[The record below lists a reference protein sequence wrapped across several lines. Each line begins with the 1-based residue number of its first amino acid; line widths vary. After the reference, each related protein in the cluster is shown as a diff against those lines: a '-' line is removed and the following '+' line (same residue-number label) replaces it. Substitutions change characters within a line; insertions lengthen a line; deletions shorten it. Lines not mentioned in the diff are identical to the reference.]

1 MNTVMMEQS
10 RRIEKFKLNEMK
22 FGKKFKTI
30 FIPVFAL
37 AYTIFI
43 YLPTDTFI
51 NNKIDFDFTFQSY
64 IFMMLG
70 FTFSLS
76 LAISLLLSALPW
88 YFPKFNCAIAAITLA
103 SYLQYLFFNRNLAV
117 IMGDGFVGTD
127 SLLTQTVNL
136 EIWIIILFSFLILHA
151 YKPLLMEKFIKY
163 SSLFIIGLE
172 TVSILLSLILS
183 GGYAFEEHYAAID
196 GEEQYT
202 VSKNENIIVF
212 VMDAVDNA
220 YLETI
225 LSESPE
231 YFEGYKD
238 YTLYTNT
245 CSVYDAT
252 LLSLSQMFAG
262 AEFDNTLSA
271 EEWYTKTWN
280 SKKANLFYEKF
291 HKANYKVNAYNFN
304 TYDACNFNG
313 KFDNYIFPTDS
324 NQQIKVKF
332 DHKKQF
338 LCLSDYGLYRAVPLY
353 FKDSLNKYLYDTK
366 TVIDSGKKITYYDS
380 DFNGSLH
387 LQLSK
392 SNQNYFIIQHL
403 FGTHPGSPSPQGDYI
418 EETKYI
424 LTMLN
429 DFNNQ
434 LKKLGVYDNTTI
446 IITSDHGEHNDIDD
460 YEKAALPIFMIKEK
474 NHHNEKMA
482 ISNAPI
488 YHEDIMSTLLVAAG
502 LYNSETDAEFFG
514 PSIYDFDEDS
524 VRMRT
529 WYDRASDSNYPNAAM
544 PHSATFA
551 LSLYSGF
558 NVYYSYTYTGDSHT
572 LREIVRKHNIT
583 KIYPMKEIIG

>member
-1 MNTVMMEQS
+1 MNTVIMEQNG
-10 RRIEKFKLNEMK
+10 RKEKSKLNEMA
-22 FGKKFKTI
+22 FGAKFKRI

-37 AYTIFI
+37 VYTLFI

-70 FTFSLS
+70 FAFLLS
-76 LAISLLLSALPW
+76 LIISFLLSVLPW
-88 YFPKFNCAIAAITLA
+88 YFPKFNCVIVAITIA
-103 SYLQYLFFNRNLAV
+103 SYLQYLFFNANLAV

-136 EIWIIILFSFLILHA
+136 EIWIMILFIFPVLHA
-151 YKPLLMEKFIKY
+151 YKPLLMEKFVKY
-163 SSLFIIGLE
+163 SSLFMIGLE
-172 TVSILLSLILS
+172 TVSIVLSLILS
-183 GGYAFEEHYAAID
+183 GGYAFEEHYVAID

-271 EEWYTKTWN
+271 EEWYAKAWN
-280 SKKANLFYEKF
+280 SEKANLFYEKF
-291 HKANYKVNAYNFN
+291 HKANYRVNAYNFN
-304 TYDACNFNG
+304 TYDAWNLKG

-324 NQQIKVKF
+324 SQQVKI

-338 LCLSDYGLYRAVPLY
+338 LCLSDYGLYRAVPLC
-353 FKDSLNKYLYDTK
+353 FKDFLDKYLYDSK
-366 TVIDSGKKITYYDS
+366 AAIASEKKITYYDS
-380 DFNGSLH
+380 DFNESLH

-418 EETKYI
+418 AETKYI

-446 IITSDHGEHNDIDD
+446 IITSDHGEHNDPNN

-482 ISNAPI
+482 ISNAPV

-502 LYNSETDAEFFG
+502 LYNSETDVELFG

-524 VRMRT
+524 TRMRT
-529 WYDRASDSNYPNAAM
+529 WYDRAPDSNYPNAAM

-551 LSLYSGF
+551 LALWNGF
-558 NVYYSYTYTGDSHT
+558 NVYYSYTYTGDSDT
-572 LREIVRKHNIT
+572 LREMVRKRNIT
-583 KIYPMKEIIG
+583 KIYPMKEVIG

>member
-1 MNTVMMEQS
+1 MNAIIMEQKS
-10 RRIEKFKLNEMK
+10 RKEKFNEMT
-22 FGKKFKTI
+22 FGAKFKRI
-30 FIPVFAL
+30 FLPVFAL
-37 AYTIFI
+37 SYTLFI
-43 YLPTDTFI
+43 YFPTDTFI
-51 NNKIDFDFTFQSY
+51 NNKADFDFTFQSY
-64 IFMMLG
+64 IFMMFG
-70 FTFSLS
+70 FAFLLS
-76 LAISLLLSALPW
+76 LAISFLLSALPW
-88 YFPKFNCAIAAITLA
+88 YFPKFNCVIVAIMIAA
-103 SYLQYLFFNRNLAV
+103 YLQYLFFNGNLAV
-117 IMGDGFVGTD
+117 IMGDDFIGTD

-136 EIWIIILFSFLILHA
+136 EIWIIILFLFPIMHA

-163 SSLFIIGLE
+163 SSLFTIGLE
-172 TVSILLSLILS
+172 TVSIVLSLILS
-183 GGYAFEEHYAAID
+183 GGYAFEGNYIAID

-212 VMDAVDNA
+212 VMDAMDNA

-225 LSESPE
+225 FSESPE

-238 YTLYTNT
+238 YTLYANT

-271 EEWYTKTWN
+271 EEWYTKAWN

-291 HKANYKVNAYNFN
+291 HKANYRINAYNFN
-304 TYDACNFNG
+304 AYEVYNFKG
-313 KFDNYIFPTDS
+313 KFDNYIFPIDS
-324 NQQIKVKF
+324 SQQVKIRF

-338 LCLSDYGLYRAVPLY
+338 LCLSDYGLYRAVPLC
-353 FKDSLNKYLYDTK
+353 FKVFLNDYLYDTRA
-366 TVIDSGKKITYYDS
+366 VIDSEEKITYYNDE
-380 DFNGSLH
+380 FNESLH

-392 SNQNYFIIQHL
+392 SDQNYFIIQHL
-403 FGTHPGSPSPQGDYI
+403 SGTHKGSPSSQGDYI

-446 IITSDHGEHNDIDD
+446 IITSDHGEHNTPN
-460 YEKAALPIFMIKEK
+460 YEKAALPVFMIKEK

-502 LYNSETDAEFFG
+502 LYNSETDAELFG

-524 VRMRT
+524 VRVRT
-529 WYDRASDSNYPNAAM
+529 WYDRASDPNYPSAPM
-544 PHSATFA
+544 PHSPTFV
-551 LSLYSGF
+551 LTLWKGF
-558 NVYYSYTYTGDSHT
+558 NVYYSYTYTGDSNT
-572 LREIVRKHNIT
+572 LREMVRKRNIT

>member
-1 MNTVMMEQS
+1 MNTLGQS
-10 RRIEKFKLNEMK
+10 RIKEKLKLNKMAFGAKFKR
-22 FGKKFKTI
+22 T
-30 FIPVFAL
+30 FIPAFTL
-37 AYTIFI
+37 AYTLFI

-51 NNKIDFDFTFQSY
+51 NNKIDFDFAFQSY

-70 FTFSLS
+70 FAFSLS

-88 YFPKFNCAIAAITLA
+88 YLPKFNCAIAAITLA
-103 SYLQYLFFNRNLAV
+103 SYLQYLFFNGNLAV

-136 EIWIIILFSFLILHA
+136 EIWIIILFLFPVLHA

-172 TVSILLSLILS
+172 TVSIVLSLILS
-183 GGYAFEEHYAAID
+183 GGYAFEGHYVAID

-271 EEWYTKTWN
+271 EEWYAKAWN

-291 HKANYKVNAYNFN
+291 HEANYRVNAYNFN
-304 TYDACNFNG
+304 TYDVSNFKG
-313 KFDNYIFPTDS
+313 KFDNYIFSTDS
-324 NQQIKVKF
+324 SQQIRVKF

-338 LCLSDYGLYRAVPLY
+338 LCLSDYGLYRAVPLC
-353 FKDSLNKYLYDTK
+353 FKDFLNKYLYDTK
-366 TVIDSGKKITYYDS
+366 AVIDSGKKITYYDS
-380 DFNGSLH
+380 DFNESLH

-392 SNQNYFIIQHL
+392 SSKNYFIIQHL

-418 EETKYI
+418 AETKYI

-434 LKKLGVYDNTTI
+434 LKKLGVYDDTTI
-446 IITSDHGEHNDIDD
+446 IITSDHGEHNDK
-460 YEKAALPIFMIKEK
+460 YPERAALPIFMIKEK
-474 NHHNEKMA
+474 NCNNKKMT
-482 ISNAPI
+482 ISDVPI
-488 YHEDIMSTLLVAAG
+488 YHEDIMSTLLVNAD
-502 LYNSETDAEFFG
+502 LYNKKTDAEIFG
-514 PSIYDFDEDS
+514 PSIYDFNERS
-524 VRMRT
+524 IRKRT
-529 WYDRASDSNYPNAAM
+529 WYDRGFNSNYPKASKPDSIAAWD
-544 PHSATFA
+544 AC
-551 LSLYSGF
+551 
-558 NVYYSYTYTGDSHT
+558 NVYYSYTYTGDSDT
-572 LREIVRKHNIT
+572 LREMVRKRNIT